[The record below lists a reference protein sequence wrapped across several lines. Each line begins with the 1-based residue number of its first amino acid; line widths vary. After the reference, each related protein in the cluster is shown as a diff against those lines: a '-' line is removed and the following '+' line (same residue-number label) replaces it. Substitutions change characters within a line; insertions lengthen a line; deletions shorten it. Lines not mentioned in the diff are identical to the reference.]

1 MTEFKQIIGRGTR
14 LREDAGKTFFTILD
28 FRGACEL
35 FKDPDFD
42 GDPDVQTEWGEG
54 DPVPTGGNDKKP
66 VLPPITPPA
75 PELPGVVLKPGE
87 NDGASGEKVVYQV
100 RGVPVEVV
108 GSSVSYLDENGNLVT
123 TKFRDYTRRN
133 ILRAFGSEADF
144 MEIWNGSEE
153 KKAILERLER
163 EGVLFDQL
171 RKELKNPDAD
181 EFDLLCE
188 IAFGRTPMTRQ
199 MRASRA
205 ARGKF
210 LEKYQGVARK
220 VLEIMI
226 DIYAREGVREVDNIA
241 VLRSEEFKELGGP
254 VKVVKAFGGKPA
266 YRAAIVDLENALYQ
280 PEESGVLISTVET
293 E

>member
-1 MTEFKQIIGRGTR
+1 M
-14 LREDAGKTFFTILD
+14 
-28 FRGACEL
+28 
-35 FKDPDFD
+35 
-42 GDPDVQTEWGEG
+42 
-54 DPVPTGGNDKKP
+54 
-66 VLPPITPPA
+66 
-75 PELPGVVLKPGE
+75 LKPGE

-199 MRASRA
+199 MRASEQ
-205 ARGKF
+205 
-210 LEKYQGVARK
+210 LVASSWK
-220 VLEIMI
+220 
-226 DIYAREGVREVDNIA
+226 NT
-241 VLRSEEFKELGGP
+241 KE
-254 VKVVKAFGGKPA
+254 
-266 YRAAIVDLENALYQ
+266 
-280 PEESGVLISTVET
+280 
-293 E
+293 